1 MTFNDKLL
9 KHLYYYLNINNS
21 IHRLLSQNETIFN
34 IVNSD
39 PELLELMKESNELTY
54 LFGKFFNEFL
64 QENKQ
69 TDEEILHHTPTQTL
83 Q

>member
-9 KHLYYYLNINNS
+9 KHLYYYLTINNS
-21 IHRLLSQNETIFN
+21 IHMLLSQNETIFN

-54 LFGKFFNEFL
+54 LFSKFFNEFL